1 MSPSEAQRRWPDIA
15 GRMVEHAAGRR
26 HVLPIRVYF
35 EDTDSQG
42 ALGVSEVMPS
52 CPEKPKGS
60 SAIRHSQGVEHMFHF
75 LHLGLVQRV
84 SERQARKR
92 WHFRGTQ
99 RWPPT
104 GEM

>member
-52 CPEKPKGS
+52 CPKKPKGS
-60 SAIRHSQGVEHMFHF
+60 PWHRGPHSQGYLV
-75 LHLGLVQRV
+75 LGGTLKFVAA
-84 SERQARKR
+84 SE
-92 WHFRGTQ
+92 FS
-99 RWPPT
+99 
-104 GEM
+104 